1 MLKLSGIFAAIPT
14 PFDWDGNLYPAKVHF
29 NVARWNRVVLSG
41 YVVCG
46 RAGESNELMLD
57 DKLRMLSLVKADAA
71 EGRVLIAGVGAES
84 LRNGILISEK
94 AAGMGYQAVL
104 ADPCGREATAGYYLA
119 LADRSSLPVIVTG
132 ADEATAIAASQ
143 HPNVAAVVA
152 PGEIGVLK
160 DKVRAGVQILT
171 GHSATLARDLQ
182 AGATAALLPYAA
194 AAPYSTITIWEA
206 TRTRDTAAAEDWQ
219 GRIATAVD
227 LLENKYGASGLKH
240 AMDLNGYYG
249 GPPRL
254 PLAPISTE
262 AKAEI
267 EAAFDGLRG

>member
-14 PFDWDGNLYPAKVHF
+14 PFDWDGNLYPAKVQF
-29 NVARWNRVVLSG
+29 NISRWNRVVLSG

-46 RAGESNELMLD
+46 RVGEANELMLD
-57 DKLRMLSLVKADAA
+57 DKLRMLSLVKTNAA

-104 ADPCGREATAGYYLA
+104 ADPNGRDATAAYYLA
-119 LADRSSLPVIVTG
+119 LADRSALPVIVTG
-132 ADEATAIAASQ
+132 ADAATAIAASQ
-143 HPNVAAVVA
+143 HPNVAGVVA
-152 PGEIGVLK
+152 PGAMEDVK
-160 DKVRAGVQILT
+160 DKIRPGVAVLT
-171 GHSATLARDLQ
+171 GNTGHLACDLQ
-182 AGATAALLPYAA
+182 SGAAGAILRYAA

-206 TRTRDTAAAEDWQ
+206 TRQRDTAAAEDWQ
-219 GRIATAVD
+219 QRIAKAVE
-227 LLENKYGASGLKH
+227 LVETKYGVAGLKH

-254 PLAPISTE
+254 PLAPIDAA